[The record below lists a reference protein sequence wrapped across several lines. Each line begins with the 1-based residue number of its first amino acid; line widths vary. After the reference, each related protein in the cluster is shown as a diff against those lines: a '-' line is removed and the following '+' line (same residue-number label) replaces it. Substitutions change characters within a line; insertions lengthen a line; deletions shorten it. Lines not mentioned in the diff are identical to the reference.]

1 MTDDTKT
8 IDLPLALRTRNA
20 LIKAGLTTWK
30 DIKMAELH
38 DVQGLGAKGFD
49 TIQALWEAEEG
60 PRREDEAVID
70 TWMSKVKVGPEVE
83 TPEESIAKGQKRHE
97 VTSMIDS
104 AMRGGLERMGGDV
117 ESLEERRHLDEV
129 KAIHGRQ
136 YEAALEKEL
145 LRNRELRGTG
155 SFGDPDAEIKRRW
168 DVFQAHG
175 GSVVAGDGRGLLA
188 LRLEADIQARVSAL
202 IPLIKVLPHVKEL
215 GVEVSAEIVGRM
227 ALIRGL
233 DALERAHGGSKSASK
248 TTEGTENR
256 GTAPETDAAPLP
268 TGDEEVYSTPE
279 GWTQVKI
286 GETIPVPEAV
296 LHDYYTQNGWNR
308 YWGMVDGT
316 PIYFYWAP
324 ERRLQ
329 DLKPFPGTDKSGR
342 SVAVQET
349 PWGPGHVVPVKWA
362 NS

>member
-8 IDLPLALRTRNA
+8 ADLPLPLRTRNA

-49 TIQALWEAEEG
+49 TIQALWEAEELE
-60 PRREDEAVID
+60 PEQ
-70 TWMSKVKVGPEVE
+70 EVE
-83 TPEESIAKGQKRHE
+83 TPEESIAKGQKRQE

-104 AMRGGLERMGGDV
+104 AMRGGLDKLLIQPDPDEVARLQAQRRAV
-117 ESLEERRHLDEV
+117 VAAQHAEISELERR
-129 KAIHGRQ
+129 
-136 YEAALEKEL
+136 
-145 LRNRELRGTG
+145 T
-155 SFGDPDAEIKRRW
+155 DAFRA
-168 DVFQAHG
+168 QG

-188 LRLEADIQARVSAL
+188 LRLEADVQARVSAL
-202 IPLIKVLPHVKEL
+202 IPLIKALPHVKEL
-215 GVEVSAEIVGRM
+215 GVDVSAEIVGRM

-248 TTEGTENR
+248 TPENGENR
-256 GTAPETDAAPLP
+256 ATAPENADAPLP
-268 TGDEEVYSTPE
+268 TGDEEVYDTPE
-279 GWTQVKI
+279 GWTKVGL

-296 LHDYYTQNGWNR
+296 LHDYYTQNGWLR
-308 YWGMVDGT
+308 YWGKANDQV
-316 PIYFYWAP
+316 IYFYWSP

-349 PWGPGHVVPVKWA
+349 PWGPGHVVPSKWA